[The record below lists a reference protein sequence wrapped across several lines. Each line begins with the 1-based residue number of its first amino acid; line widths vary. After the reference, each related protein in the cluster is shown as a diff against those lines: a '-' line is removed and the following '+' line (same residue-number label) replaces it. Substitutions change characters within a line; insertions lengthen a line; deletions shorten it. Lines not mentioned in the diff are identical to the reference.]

1 MKPERRK
8 AGGKRQVRKDRTG
21 ALRTGKVPAGELKR
35 LRILER
41 LEAQASFNASNAR
54 LAPSSVRERL
64 AFAVVKTFTIE
75 DGEASD
81 MPLLTRNVAAGATV
95 VGNPARRISKRG

>member
-41 LEAQASFNASNAR
+41 LEAQATFNASNAR
-54 LAPSSVRERL
+54 LAPSSVRKRL

-81 MPLLTRNVAAGATV
+81 MPL
-95 VGNPARRISKRG
+95 RRFAIWSMLKRW